1 MRSNSFK
8 NPKSNKKKKT
18 RLLSRLFRRNKKKS
32 RKVSPNKIKRTKKER
47 KLSLFGNENFNSPE
61 VMASPE
67 SVESPITPAIPITN
81 QPTPT
86 TSGLR
91 PPPQS
96 KSPKMVPMNSYT
108 EGMGPRLD
116 ELICNMK
123 SEEDCNGPCK
133 WDSVEKKCRF
143 KPPKLGK
150 LTN

>member
-32 RKVSPNKIKRTKKER
+32 RKVSPYKIRTPREER
-47 KLSLFGNENFNSPE
+47 KRSLFGNEFLNSPK
-61 VMASPE
+61 VKASPE
-67 SVESPITPAIPITN
+67 SVESPITPAIPIAEQN
-81 QPTPT
+81 TPT
-86 TSGLR
+86 NSGLR

-96 KSPKMVPMNSYT
+96 KSPKMVPMNNYT
-108 EGMGPRLD
+108 KGMGPRLD

-123 SEEDCNGPCK
+123 NEESCSKPCK